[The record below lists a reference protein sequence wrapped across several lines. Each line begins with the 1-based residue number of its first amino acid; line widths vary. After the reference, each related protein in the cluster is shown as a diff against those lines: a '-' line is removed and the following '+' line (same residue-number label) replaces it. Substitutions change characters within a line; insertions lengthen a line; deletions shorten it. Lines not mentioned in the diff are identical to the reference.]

1 MNRSTLAQALEKR
14 RQQLGMSCAIVAE
27 RAGLSL
33 STVQR
38 ALANGEIAPEL
49 ETLDKIA
56 DALGVKMRIEIRNA
70 INVSQMK
77 AQQAKEKARRL
88 AAITQGTSALEAMPI
103 PSKTLAQM
111 ESRTAMQLLCG
122 SPRRLWCT

>member
-1 MNRSTLAQALEKR
+1 
-14 RQQLGMSCAIVAE
+14 MSCAIVAE